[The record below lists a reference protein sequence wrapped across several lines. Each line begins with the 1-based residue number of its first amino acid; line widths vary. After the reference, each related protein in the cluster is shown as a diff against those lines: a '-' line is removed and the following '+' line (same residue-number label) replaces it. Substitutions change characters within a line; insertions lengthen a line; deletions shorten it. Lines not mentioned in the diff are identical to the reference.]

1 MSSFPTDLG
10 ESGGVDAAGG
20 VDHLFAAVQV
30 PLETAAQHLT
40 RVTFMYIYFRMV
52 HYIHL
57 RLEEKNLCKF
67 HEKFTYALQEKIL
80 LMYSFSGNCAASV
93 PISTF
98 MCLGAIYIFPG
109 SVHIFP
115 RSRIGR
121 LILEIYIYLYL
132 TDI

>member
-30 PLETAAQHLT
+30 SLEAAAQHLT
-40 RVTFMYIYFRMV
+40 HVIFMYIYFRLV

-67 HEKFTYALQEKIL
+67 LKKFAYVELSLNSEL
-80 LMYSFSGNCAASV
+80 YS
-93 PISTF
+93 
-98 MCLGAIYIFPG
+98 
-109 SVHIFP
+109 
-115 RSRIGR
+115 
-121 LILEIYIYLYL
+121 
-132 TDI
+132 

>member
-20 VDHLFAAVQV
+20 VHHLFAAVQV
-30 PLETAAQHLT
+30 PLEAAAQHLT
-40 RVTFMYIYFRMV
+40 HVTFMLQNG
-52 HYIHL
+52 IHTS
-57 RLEEKNLCKF
+57 EKTNLCKF

-98 MCLGAIYIFPG
+98 MCLGAIYLY
-109 SVHIFP
+109 
-115 RSRIGR
+115 RIGR
-121 LILEIYIYLYL
+121 YTFFPAAE
-132 TDI
+132 